1 MALKT
6 FVKISEVNNLSDARY
21 CAGMTVNLMGFDL
34 NKENPTYISPEN
46 FMELTGWLSGLEF
59 VGEYGNAS
67 ESAINETIKEYEIH
81 YLQTDNPAIIPHFA
95 DYKRILRFDMDK
107 VTDAEAVKNTM
118 EKVAADVEYFLF
130 ESGNGNHYKENVVQQ
145 VLDLAKDYPVILGFN
160 IDDKNVMDLV
170 ENTSIKG
177 ISLKGGE
184 EIRPGYKD
192 FDELADILE
201 TLEIDD
207 TVED

>member
-6 FVKISEVNNLSDARY
+6 FVKISEVSNLSDARY

-34 NKENPTYISPEN
+34 KKDSPAYVSPEN
-46 FMELTGWLSGLEF
+46 FMELTGWVSGVEF

-67 ESAINETIKEYEIH
+67 EDAIKESIKDYEIN
-81 YLQTDNPAIIPHFA
+81 YFQTDNPAIIPLFP
-95 DYKRILRFDMDK
+95 DFKRILRFDMDK
-107 VTDAEAVKNTM
+107 VTDAEEVKNTM
-118 EKVAADVEYFLF
+118 EKVADEVEFFLF
-130 ESGNGNHYKENVVQQ
+130 ESGNGNHYKENVVNQ
-145 VLDLAKDYPVILGFN
+145 VLDLAKDFPVILGFN
-160 IDDKNVMDLV
+160 INDNNVMDLV
-170 ENTSIKG
+170 ETTSIKG

-201 TLEIDD
+201 TLEVDD
-207 TVED
+207 TVEE

>member
-6 FVKISEVNNLSDARY
+6 FVKISEVSNLSDARY

-34 NKENPTYISPEN
+34 KKDNSTYVSPEN
-46 FMELTGWLSGLEF
+46 FMELTGWLSGVDF

-67 ESAINETIKEYEIH
+67 EDAIKESIKDYEIH
-81 YLQTDNPAIIPHFA
+81 YLQTDNPAIIPLFP
-95 DYKRILRFDMDK
+95 DFKRILRFDMDK
-107 VTDAEAVKNTM
+107 VTNADEVKSIM
-118 EKVAADVEYFLF
+118 QKVADEVEYFLF
-130 ESGNGNHYKENVVQQ
+130 ESGNGNHYKENVVNQ
-145 VLDLAKDYPVILGFN
+145 VLNLAKDYPVILGFN
-160 IDDKNVMDLV
+160 IDDKNVMNLV
-170 ENTSIKG
+170 ENTEING

-207 TVED
+207 TVEE

>member
-6 FVKISEVNNLSDARY
+6 FVKISEVSNLSDARY

-34 NKENPTYISPEN
+34 KKDDPAYVSPEN
-46 FMELTGWLSGLEF
+46 FMELTGWLSGVEF

-67 ESAINETIKEYEIH
+67 EDTIKASIRDYEIQ
-81 YLQTDNPAIIPHFA
+81 YLQTNNPAIIPLFP
-95 DYKRILRFDMDK
+95 DFKRILRFDMDK
-107 VTDAEAVKNTM
+107 VTDAKEVTSIMQKAVD
-118 EKVAADVEYFLF
+118 DVQFFLF
-130 ESGNGNHYKENVVQQ
+130 ESGNGNHYKENVVNQ

-170 ENTSIKG
+170 EKTEIKG

-207 TVED
+207 TY